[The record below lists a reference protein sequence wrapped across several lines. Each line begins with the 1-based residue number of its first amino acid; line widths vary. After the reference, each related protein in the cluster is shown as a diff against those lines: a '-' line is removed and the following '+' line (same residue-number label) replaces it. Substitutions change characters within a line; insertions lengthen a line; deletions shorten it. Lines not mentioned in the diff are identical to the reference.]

1 MCYAFYNIQ
10 KGVVTMKILVTGG
23 TTFVSKFTAEYFL
36 KRNNEVY
43 VINRN
48 SREQVLGVH
57 LIESDRM
64 NLSNLLKNEHFDLII
79 DVTAYNQE
87 HIKSILNSGV
97 IFDNYIFISSSAVYP
112 ETNSQPFTEEQTCGK
127 NSVWGDYGVNKLMAE
142 NYLLEH
148 CPNAYILRPPYFY
161 GIYENLYREAFP
173 FDCAEKGRKFYIP
186 QNGDMKL
193 QFYNVSDLCKFI
205 ELIIKKKPDN
215 HIYNVGN
222 SDIIT
227 VKEWVKLCYKA
238 VGKIP
243 EFVEVDK
250 SVQQRDY
257 FCFYDYEYILDV
269 KKQNELM
276 PTTIPLEVGLKEE
289 YEWYKNNYNSVYNR
303 KPYIEFIDKN
313 LK

>member
-1 MCYAFYNIQ
+1 
-10 KGVVTMKILVTGG
+10 MKILVTGG

-64 NLSNLLKNEHFDLII
+64 NPSNLLKNEHFDLII

-112 ETNSQPFTEEQTCGK
+112 ETNIQPFNEEQACGQ
-127 NSVWGDYGVNKLMAE
+127 NSVWGDYGINKLMAE
-142 NYLLEH
+142 QYLINH
-148 CPNAYILRPPYFY
+148 CPDAYILRPPYFY
-161 GIYENLYREAFP
+161 GMYENLYREAFP
-173 FDCAEKGRKFYIP
+173 FDCAELDRKFYIP

>member
-1 MCYAFYNIQ
+1 
-10 KGVVTMKILVTGG
+10 MKILVSGG

-289 YEWYKNNYNSVYNR
+289 YEWYKNNYNSIYNR

>member
-1 MCYAFYNIQ
+1 
-10 KGVVTMKILVTGG
+10 MKILVSGG

-48 SREQVLGVH
+48 SRAQLDGVH
-57 LIESDRM
+57 LINCDRM
-64 NLSNLLKNEHFDLII
+64 NLKNLLKDKHFDLII
-79 DVTAYNQE
+79 DVTAYNKA
-87 HIKSILNSGV
+87 HIESLLNSGV
-97 IFDNYIFISSSAVYP
+97 TFDDYIFISSSAVYP

-148 CPNAYILRPPYFY
+148 CTNAYILRPPYFY

-193 QFYNVSDLCKFI
+193 QFYN
-205 ELIIKKKPDN
+205 N

-238 VGKIP
+238 AGKIP

-257 FCFYDYEYILDV
+257 FWFYDYEYILDV

>member
-1 MCYAFYNIQ
+1 
-10 KGVVTMKILVTGG
+10 MKILVTGG

>member
-1 MCYAFYNIQ
+1 
-10 KGVVTMKILVTGG
+10 MKILVTGG

-148 CPNAYILRPPYFY
+148 CTNAYILRPPYFY

-205 ELIIKKKPDN
+205 ELIIKMKPDN

>member
-1 MCYAFYNIQ
+1 
-10 KGVVTMKILVTGG
+10 MKILVSGG

-64 NLSNLLKNEHFDLII
+64 NPSNLLKNEHFDLII

-112 ETNSQPFTEEQTCGK
+112 ETNIQPFNEEQACGQ
-127 NSVWGDYGVNKLMAE
+127 NSVWGDYGINKLMAE
-142 NYLLEH
+142 QYLINH
-148 CPNAYILRPPYFY
+148 CPDAYILRPPYFY
-161 GIYENLYREAFP
+161 GMYENLYREAFP